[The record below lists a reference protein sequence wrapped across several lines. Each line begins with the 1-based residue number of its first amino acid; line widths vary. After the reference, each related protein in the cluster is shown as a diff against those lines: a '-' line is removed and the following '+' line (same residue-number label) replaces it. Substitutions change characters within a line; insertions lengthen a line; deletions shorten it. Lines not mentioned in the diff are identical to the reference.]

1 MPTVLLVDDEE
12 AVRDA
17 LGRVLRLAG
26 YDVAECASG
35 TLAMKFLRM
44 SKFDVM
50 VLDLHMPDTDGLELI
65 RQLRKNKLAIPKT
78 LAISGHFDPSLLQTA
93 EALGVAATLPK
104 PFPNGELLA
113 AIERLLK
120 PDAAPETGGAVT
132 QP

>member
-1 MPTVLLVDDEE
+1 MGLLSPMPTVLLVDDEE
-12 AVRDA
+12 AVRYA
-17 LGRVLRLAG
+17 LGRVLRSAG

-35 TLAMKFLRM
+35 TLAMKFLKM

-65 RQLRKNKLAIPKT
+65 RQLRKGKVAIPRT

-104 PFPNGELLA
+104 PFGNDEL
-113 AIERLLK
+113 ISTVERLLK
-120 PDAAPETGGAVT
+120 TE
-132 QP
+132 